1 LSNAS
6 ASVVRSPPPETL
18 FLHRK
23 LIGTSL
29 ICAQLR
35 ARVNVH
41 ALIEKFV

>member
-1 LSNAS
+1 MS
-6 ASVVRSPPPETL
+6 AARLLKAPPPDTM

-23 LIGTSL
+23 LIGTFL
-29 ICAQLR
+29 ICARLH